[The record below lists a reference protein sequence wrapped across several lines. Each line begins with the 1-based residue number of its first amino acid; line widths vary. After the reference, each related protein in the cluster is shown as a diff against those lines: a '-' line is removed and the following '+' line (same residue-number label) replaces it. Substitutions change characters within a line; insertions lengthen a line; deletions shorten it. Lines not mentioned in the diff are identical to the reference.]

1 MMLETLLGPFWV
13 FLRFGDV
20 PSTWTLAGGVVLLTS
35 LFAHEIAAIREVRHY
50 SRYVRYMRYRRALS
64 ISRAR
69 CYTRYSRYVR
79 HVRYRRALSISR
91 IHRRY
96 VRYVRY
102 RRALSI
108 SRIHRRAP
116 TAARRPAWA
125 VTTSAPTRRSYRTRC
140 VRLRGAG
147 TTRRPTRAADAGR
160 RHTAPRPSQLTA
172 PPLRHR
178 TRRHRLTPALP
189 GRQRTGAVCRATRG
203 LPMPW
208 GLRPERE
215 HVRGQ
220 RVLRV

>member
-50 SRYVRYMRYRRALS
+50 SRYVRYM
-64 ISRAR
+64 
-69 CYTRYSRYVR
+69 
-79 HVRYRRALSISR
+79 
-91 IHRRY
+91 
-96 VRYVRY
+96 RY